1 MKILFFSYSDNQGGA
16 AKAAFTIFKAIKSN
30 NFIKCDFLCIHKKF
44 KESIKLVNNFN
55 FFYLFLLRIIEKFI
69 IFFFKTKFH
78 QSLNIF
84 NSLNLSKINKI
95 NYDIINFHWINRC
108 SISLN
113 EILKIKKKIMI
124 SLHDMWFLN
133 GSSHYFYKN
142 TNTILDKYIFFLKKK
157 IYLKDNIY
165 FIAHTK
171 WMYRNALKL
180 IKKEKVFLCKYYP
193 IDTELFRPRN
203 KEILK
208 KKFNIQTKKKII
220 LFSAQNINDP
230 RKGQLYFYKLLK
242 YFSLKKKFYFIIVG
256 KGTLDEKYKQFNNI
270 SHFSFLERKKMAEV
284 YALSDIYVCTSII
297 DNLPLTVL
305 EAMSSGLVVVAF
317 DSGGIKEVLGKSG
330 YIIYKK
336 NYIKIIKILNQLS
349 DKLIF
354 NKSRIA
360 RDFALKNFSYEKF
373 KDSYIKII
381 NKIYT

>member
-1 MKILFFSYSDNQGGA
+1 
-16 AKAAFTIFKAIKSN
+16 
-30 NFIKCDFLCIHKKF
+30 
-44 KESIKLVNNFN
+44 
-55 FFYLFLLRIIEKFI
+55 
-69 IFFFKTKFH
+69 
-78 QSLNIF
+78 
-84 NSLNLSKINKI
+84 
-95 NYDIINFHWINRC
+95 
-108 SISLN
+108 
-113 EILKIKKKIMI
+113 
-124 SLHDMWFLN
+124 MWFLN

-142 TNTILDKYIFFLKKK
+142 TNTFLDKYIFFLKKK
-157 IYLKDNIY
+157 IFLKDNVY
-165 FIAHTK
+165 FIAHTQ

-180 IKKEKVFLCKYYP
+180 IKKEKIFLCKYYP

-230 RKGQLYFYKLLK
+230 RKGQLFFYKLLK
-242 YFSLKKKFYFIIVG
+242 YFSIKKKFYFIIVG
-256 KGTLDEKYKQFNNI
+256 KGTLDEKYKQFDNI
-270 SHFSFLERKKMAEV
+270 SHFSFLKRKKMAEV

-354 NKSRIA
+354 NKSRMA
-360 RDFALKNFSYEKF
+360 RDFALKNFSYKKF